1 MLFFLCFSAAPKQ
14 YDSSGKH
21 TYLKVCKQEGIAQSQ
36 SFMRIIIISATWYF
50 RIFLSF
56 CCHRDSRSRQQQ
68 TSQCRITYL
77 REIYN
82 PTFYFFSLKSLQEI
96 LFPYSKFLS
105 SFVEFFYLFIY

>member
-21 TYLKVCKQEGIAQSQ
+21 TYLKVCKQEGITQSQ

-56 CCHRDSRSRQQQ
+56 CCHRD
-68 TSQCRITYL
+68 
-77 REIYN
+77 
-82 PTFYFFSLKSLQEI
+82 P
-96 LFPYSKFLS
+96 
-105 SFVEFFYLFIY
+105 YLFVAIVIAGHDSNKHHSVELLT